1 MFKHKTFE
9 DLKDFIAG
17 LGLIVFAGFYLLYS
31 FQIKSTLNNGM
42 GGSRFFPWIIGST
55 ILALGLI
62 QTIKALVIL
71 ARAKEASTP
80 KPRVNVKNVILT
92 FVFFGVYACL
102 MQTAGFL
109 IDTFL
114 YLVCMIRLLSPN
126 RESPNGESPQGA
138 RKLTKIILIAAA
150 ADLIIYLLFT
160 RCFGVILPMGPIV
173 F

>member
-17 LGLIVFAGFYLLYS
+17 LGLVAFAGFYLLYS
-31 FQIKSTLNNGM
+31 FRIKSTLNNGM
-42 GGSRFFPWIIGST
+42 GGSKFFPWVIGST

-71 ARAKEASTP
+71 ARTKEASEP
-80 KPRVNVKNVILT
+80 KARVNVKNVFLT
-92 FVFFGVYACL
+92 FAFFAVYACL
-102 MQTAGFL
+102 MQPAGFL
-109 IDTFL
+109 IGTFF
-114 YLVCMIRLLSPN
+114 YLVCMIRLLSPK
-126 RESPNGESPQGA
+126 GA
-138 RKLTKIILIAAA
+138 HKMAKIILIAAV

-160 RCFGVILPMGPIV
+160 RCFGVMLPMGPII